1 MMTKNYFIL
10 KKIFNVLILFFG
22 ISVTSFSQSDSL
34 KSEILKVIEEA
45 SNNTCNV
52 LLDDEGKSRCE
63 YSITEGKWYAY
74 EEPWHTGQLINALVE
89 AYKITNNK
97 NYLDNAKR
105 AGDWWCSLL
114 IEDHPKLKGMVKAI
128 HGAGIDNIIFATVSD
143 GTPGLFNL
151 YKATGNKKYAEV
163 PTSAGIWMLKN
174 MYVAE
179 KGLFYD
185 AVDYN
190 TGEVLKEKSPFWPDK
205 EKQILTDVAR
215 PNNEGS
221 LFKDIYEFTKD
232 ESFKKVFIE
241 LCNSLV
247 EKQGP
252 EGFWMQFTPNDLET
266 GEIHPRFNLWNAES
280 LLEGYD
286 LTGEKKYL
294 EAAKKTLLF
303 YTKLQKKDGIIYYTN
318 FIDGKFNNNS
328 ICGSAVSF
336 AGLLWLRLLDYGVG
350 EEFIPNIEKS
360 ITWVMKNRF
369 PSDHPDKNLQG
380 AMINTKMR
388 TKSGR
393 TLIMQRDV
401 GNAFGIRFLVKY
413 YEYLNKLN

>member
-1 MMTKNYFIL
+1 MN
-10 KKIFNVLILFFG
+10 KIFFIAVHLLIVLVFPG
-22 ISVTSFSQSDSL
+22 INSVSFSQTDSL
-34 KSEILKVIEEA
+34 KKEIFKVIDEA
-45 SNNTCNV
+45 ANYTCNA
-52 LLDDEGKSRCE
+52 LLDAEGKSRCE
-63 YSITEGKWYAY
+63 YSITEGNWYPY

-89 AYKITNNK
+89 AYKITENI
-97 NYLDNAKR
+97 NYLNQAKR

-114 IEDHPKLKGMVKAI
+114 IQDNPKLNGMVKAI
-128 HGAGIDNIIFATVSD
+128 HGAGVDNIIFSTVSD

-151 YKATGNKKYAEV
+151 YRTTGIKKFAEV
-163 PTSAGIWMLKN
+163 PTSAGNWMLKN
-174 MYVAE
+174 MFISE
-179 KGLFYD
+179 HGLFYD
-185 AVDYN
+185 AVDYKS
-190 TGEVLKEKSPFWPDK
+190 GEVLRDRSPFWPDK
-205 EKQILTDVAR
+205 EKQTLNDVAR

-221 LFKDIYEFTKD
+221 LFKDMYEFTKD
-232 ESFKKVFIE
+232 ESYKKVFIE

-252 EGFWMQFTPNDLET
+252 EGLWMQFTPNDLET

-286 LTGEKKYL
+286 LTGDKKYL
-294 EAAKKTLLF
+294 EAAIKTLQF
-303 YTKLQKKDGIIYYTN
+303 YTTLQKKDGIIYYTN
-318 FIDGKFNNNS
+318 YIDGKFNNNS

-360 ITWVMKNRF
+360 LTWIMKNRF

-388 TKSGR
+388 TKSGK

-401 GNAFGIRFLVKY
+401 GTAFGIRFLVKY
-413 YEYLNKLN
+413 YEHLDKL

>member
-1 MMTKNYFIL
+1 MVIEFLDTIKYLLFT
-10 KKIFNVLILFFG
+10 FFFLIG
-22 ISVTSFSQSDSL
+22 ISSSTYSQSDSL
-34 KSEILKVIEEA
+34 KNEILKAIDEA
-45 SNNTCNV
+45 AINTCNI
-52 LLDDEGKSRCE
+52 LIDEEGKSRCE
-63 YSITEGKWYAY
+63 YSITEGKWYPY

-114 IEDHPKLKGMVKAI
+114 IEDHPKLKGMLRAI

-151 YKATGNKKYAEV
+151 YKTTGIKKYAEV
-163 PTSAGIWMLKN
+163 PTSAGKWMLKN
-174 MYVAE
+174 MYE
-179 KGLFYD
+179 PENGLFYD

-190 TGEVLKEKSPFWPDK
+190 TGEVLKDRSPFWPDK
-205 EKQILTDVAR
+205 EKQVLTDVAR

-221 LFKDIYEFTKD
+221 LFKDMFEFTKD
-232 ESFKKVFIE
+232 ESYKKIFIE

-247 EKQGP
+247 EKQGI
-252 EGFWMQFTPNDLET
+252 EGLWMQFTPNDLET

-280 LLEGYD
+280 LLDGYD
-286 LTGEKKYL
+286 LTGDKKYL

-303 YTKLQKKDGIIYYTN
+303 YTTLQKKDGIIYYTN
-318 FIDGKFNNNS
+318 YVDGRFTNNS

-336 AGLLWLRLLDYGVG
+336 AGILWLRLLNYGVG
-350 EEFIPNIEKS
+350 EEFIPNIERS

-369 PSDHPDKNLQG
+369 SIDHPDKNLQG

-388 TKSGR
+388 TKSGK

-401 GNAFGIRFLVKY
+401 GNAFGIRFLVRF
-413 YEYLNKLN
+413 YEHLNKLN